1 VVSAQPRRPFTNSQG
16 EQDIRMVKVQMK
28 PSGGWRT
35 LEGANRWLLMRP
47 HLSTARKHGQNPLAV
62 LRGLFNGKL

>member
-1 VVSAQPRRPFTNSQG
+1 
-16 EQDIRMVKVQMK
+16 MVKVQMK
-28 PSGGWRT
+28 PPGGWRT